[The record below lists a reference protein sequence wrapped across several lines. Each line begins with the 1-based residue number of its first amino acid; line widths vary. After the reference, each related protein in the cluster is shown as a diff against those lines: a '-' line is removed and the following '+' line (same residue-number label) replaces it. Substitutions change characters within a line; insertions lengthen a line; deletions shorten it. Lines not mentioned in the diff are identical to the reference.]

1 MAARRYNGCMA
12 TPQGASSQPFAVFDI
27 DGTVIRWQLYHAIV
41 DQLGKQNQLPAG
53 LHAHIRD
60 ARHTWKSRSH
70 TSSFS
75 EYEHTL
81 IRVYHEALTNL
92 DSAAYDR
99 AVTTV
104 FETYKDQVYTY
115 TRDLIRELKENGY
128 LLFAIS
134 GSQQEIIQKLAEYY
148 GFDEAI
154 GTRYEQ
160 LDGHFTGNRE
170 AVYGHKGE
178 LLTDLM
184 AKHHLSAKGSIAVGD
199 TVSDIDMLQLVER
212 PIAFNPSRELF
223 EHAQGAGWEIV
234 VERKNMIYHLEQHG
248 GTYQLAKAK

>member
-1 MAARRYNGCMA
+1 MTTA
-12 TPQGASSQPFAVFDI
+12 QGAGGRPFAVFDI

-53 LHAHIRD
+53 IHEQIRE

-75 EYEHTL
+75 EYEMTL

-92 DSAAYDR
+92 SSAAYDR
-99 AVTTV
+99 AVATV

-115 TRDLIRELKENGY
+115 TRDLIRDLKTQGY
-128 LLFAIS
+128 LLFALS
-134 GSQQEIIQKLAEYY
+134 GSQQEIIQRLADYY

-160 LDGHFTGNRE
+160 ANGHFTGNRD
-170 AVYGHKGE
+170 AVYGHKAE
-178 LLTDLM
+178 LLKGLL
-184 AKHHLSAKGSIAVGD
+184 AKHHLSTKGSLAVGD
-199 TVSDIDMLQLVER
+199 TATDIDMLQLVER

-234 VERKNMIYHLEQHG
+234 VERKNIIYHLEHHDG
-248 GTYQLAKAK
+248 RYQLAKAD